1 MNGWFEYILAF
12 AVFFLTHSIPV
23 RPAVKARLV
32 AILGAR
38 GFTIGYSLLSLAIL
52 AWIIIAAGRAPFVP
66 LWGWEPWQNHITL
79 TLMLA
84 VCLIAALAV
93 GRPNPLSFGG
103 ANNDRFDPNHAGI
116 VGWVRHPL
124 LLALFLW
131 AFAHLIP
138 NGNLAHVILFAV
150 FAGFALLGMKIID
163 RRQKRIIGA
172 GRWSEL
178 ANTKRG
184 IQMTRGGVIRVIIG
198 IAIYALLISLHGPII
213 GVQPLV

>member
-12 AVFFLTHSIPV
+12 VVFFLTHSIPV
-23 RPAVKARLV
+23 RPAIKSRLM

-52 AWIIIAAGRAPFVP
+52 AWIIIAAGRAPFMP
-66 LWGWEPWQNHITL
+66 LWGWEPWQNHVTL

-131 AFAHLIP
+131 AFAHMIP

-172 GRWSEL
+172 TRWSEL